1 MDIRIRGQ
9 TTSSITMMGDRDFR
23 TTIQTALSSIGKELQ
38 LDIDPKNIQTIHLQ
52 EVVQCLRRSYF
63 DRIDPVEIERRG
75 FNELLSGLLRK
86 LEYGSEPKVF
96 EIDDIK
102 LEGQTDMIVDDAILL
117 FRPAQGELENPI
129 ANDVLYLNAC
139 LWIYDKTEGIVVYIT
154 GDRKETT
161 FSLTRN
167 KKMFEEVIRRVRVLN
182 NLLKEQKAPILEP
195 STECSECQYYERC
208 FIKKKNSKHV
218 DIGEMLGL
226 GKFGHQD

>member
-1 MDIRIRGQ
+1 
-9 TTSSITMMGDRDFR
+9 MMGDRDFR
-23 TTIQTALSSIGKELQ
+23 SIIQNALGSIGRELQ
-38 LDIDPKNIQTIHLQ
+38 LNIDSKDIQTIHLQ

-86 LEYGSEPKVF
+86 LEYGSEPKEF
-96 EIDDIK
+96 EIEDIK
-102 LEGQTDMIVDDAILL
+102 LKGQTEMLVDDIVLL
-117 FRPAQGELENPI
+117 FRSAQGELENPL

-139 LWIYDKTEGIVVYIT
+139 LWIYDKPEGIIVYIS

-182 NLLKEQKAPILEP
+182 NLLKEQKAPILAP
-195 STECSECQYYERC
+195 STECSECQYFEKC
-208 FIKKKNSKHV
+208 FMKKKNSKHV
-218 DIGEMLGL
+218 DIGEMLGI
-226 GKFGHQD
+226 GKFGGKN

>member
-1 MDIRIRGQ
+1 
-9 TTSSITMMGDRDFR
+9 MMGDRDFR
-23 TTIQTALSSIGKELQ
+23 TIIQSALGSIGKELQ

-86 LEYGSEPKVF
+86 LEYGSEPKEF
-96 EIDDIK
+96 EIEDIK
-102 LEGQTDMIVDDAILL
+102 LKGQTDMLVDDIVLL
-117 FRPAQGELENPI
+117 FRSAQGELENPL

-139 LWIYDKTEGIVVYIT
+139 LWVYDKTEGIIVYIT
-154 GDRKETT
+154 GDRKEIT

-195 STECSECQYYERC
+195 STECSDCQYYERC
-208 FIKKKNSKHV
+208 FMKKKNTKHV

-226 GKFGHQD
+226 GKFGNKG

>member
-1 MDIRIRGQ
+1 
-9 TTSSITMMGDRDFR
+9 MMGDRDFR
-23 TTIQTALSSIGKELQ
+23 TIIQSALGSIGKELQ

-86 LEYGSEPKVF
+86 LEYGSESKIF

-102 LEGQTDMIVDDAILL
+102 LEGQTDMIVDDAIML
-117 FRPAQGELENPI
+117 FRPAQGELENPV

-195 STECSECQYYERC
+195 SVECSECQYYEKC
-208 FIKKKNSKHV
+208 FMKKKNSKHV
-218 DIGEMLGL
+218 DIGEMLGM
-226 GKFGHQD
+226 GKFGNKG